1 MQIDPCMAVCS
12 SKECAC
18 RDVTTE
24 RKPYPSFAPEDFPA
38 VYEASQKAL
47 QLASLAQAK
56 APESQARHFCHLGWH
71 LNRHTQLTCIMAATV
86 LISCMLHASAR
97 SYFGSR
103 LRRLWE
109 ASLPSP
115 GRSNLRQGNL
125 SLARGVSLFILQHC
139 VISGTTGTPR
149 PILQ

>member
-1 MQIDPCMAVCS
+1 MQINPRMALCS
-12 SKECAC
+12 YKECAC

-56 APESQARHFCHLGWH
+56 APESQARHSCHLVWH

-86 LISCMLHASAR
+86 VISCMLHASAR
-97 SYFGSR
+97 SSFGSR
-103 LRRLWE
+103 LRWLWE
-109 ASLPSP
+109 ASLAQS
-115 GRSNLRQGNL
+115 RALVSQTRQFVSGQG
-125 SLARGVSLFILQHC
+125 SLTVHFAALCDSCHHRHTPMVLQ
-139 VISGTTGTPR
+139 
-149 PILQ
+149 